1 MLKFGMILLGSFC
14 VSMSFSAEVLLYSTS
29 AKFTNFNMSS
39 RCKFG
44 SLKVDQGSSH
54 QNARLYL
61 LYKLLRILVCMTKSQ
76 PFKVA

>member
-1 MLKFGMILLGSFC
+1 VLARVSQLKSYFTLLQQNSLILTCHLS
-14 VSMSFSAEVLLYSTS
+14 VNLV
-29 AKFTNFNMSS
+29 
-39 RCKFG
+39 

-76 PFKVA
+76 PFMVA